1 MRGGHLLGFLIFIY
15 FGELPLSYLIEG
27 ILGKNDTG
35 EVDGEVQYRKK
46 TQSVWDEN
54 WKQPLTL
61 TPKCWKELNYP
72 PVGEWIK
79 KRMYSYNGL
88 LFSNIKE

>member
-1 MRGGHLLGFLIFIY
+1 MRGGHLLGFLIFFY

-46 TQSVWDEN
+46 TEC
-54 WKQPLTL
+54 L
-61 TPKCWKELNYP
+61 
-72 PVGEWIK
+72 G
-79 KRMYSYNGL
+79 
-88 LFSNIKE
+88 